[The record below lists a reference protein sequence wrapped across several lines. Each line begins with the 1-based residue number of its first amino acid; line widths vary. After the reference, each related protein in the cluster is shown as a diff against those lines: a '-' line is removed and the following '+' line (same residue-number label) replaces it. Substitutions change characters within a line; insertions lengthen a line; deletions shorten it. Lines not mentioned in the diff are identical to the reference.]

1 VTDDATPPT
10 RLRLQ
15 KILADAGVAS
25 RRAAERLITAG
36 RVSVNGAMITTLG
49 ATADPA
55 SDEVCLD
62 GKALTR
68 RSGHIYVALNK
79 PLGYVTTASDERGR
93 PTALDLVRDVPAR
106 LFPVGRL
113 DRDSEGLLLL
123 TTDGALT
130 EWLTHPR
137 HEIEKEYMAL
147 VDQEPSPDA
156 LAALATGITLAGR
169 RLAAADVA
177 RGPQTAGA
185 AHVRGGWPA
194 GAPAAACARWPGAAG
209 RPASGRAPTADS
221 SRVAG
226 AAADG
231 RSGGNVLGNGYVR
244 TSRQITILL
253 TFCVR
258 VTILLSGSRQERP
271 K

>member
-156 LAALATGITLAGR
+156 LAALATGITLDGRLTAPAGVR
-169 RLAAADVA
+169 RLD
-177 RGPQTAGA
+177 RT
-185 AHVRGGWPA
+185 PA
-194 GAPAAACARWPGAAG
+194 GVWLRLTLHEGRKRQVRRMCAAVG
-209 RPASGRAPTADS
+209 
-221 SRVAG
+221 
-226 AAADG
+226 
-231 RSGGNVLGNGYVR
+231 LQVR
-244 TSRQITILL
+244 RLL
-253 TFCVR
+253 RVR
-258 VTILLSGSRQERP
+258 VGPVLLGDLRAGVHRPLTAAELQALRQMAGLAATS
-271 K
+271 

>member
-1 VTDDATPPT
+1 VSEGSTPPT

-15 KILADAGVAS
+15 KVLADAGVAS

-36 RVSVNGAMITTLG
+36 RVSVNGVTITTLG
-49 ATADPA
+49 ATADPD

-62 GKALTR
+62 GEALTR
-68 RSGHIYVALNK
+68 RSSHIYVALNK

-93 PTALDLVRDVPAR
+93 LTALDLVRDVPAR

-130 EWLTHPR
+130 ERLTHPR

-156 LAALATGITLAGR
+156 LAALATGIALDGRPTAPAGVR
-169 RLAAADVA
+169 RLDRTRAGVWLRLTLHEGRKRQVRRMCAAVGLQV
-177 RGPQTAGA
+177 RRLLRVRVGPVLLGELRAGA
-185 AHVRGGWPA
+185 YRPLTAAELRALRQMA
-194 GAPAAACARWPGAAG
+194 GLAA
-209 RPASGRAPTADS
+209 
-221 SRVAG
+221 
-226 AAADG
+226 
-231 RSGGNVLGNGYVR
+231 
-244 TSRQITILL
+244 TS
-253 TFCVR
+253 
-258 VTILLSGSRQERP
+258 
-271 K
+271 